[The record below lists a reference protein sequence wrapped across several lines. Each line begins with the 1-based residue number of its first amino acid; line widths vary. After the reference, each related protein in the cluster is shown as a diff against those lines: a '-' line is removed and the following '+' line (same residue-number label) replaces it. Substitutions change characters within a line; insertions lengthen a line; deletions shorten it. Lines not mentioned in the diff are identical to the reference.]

1 MDQPLPDD
9 FDPYGGQMIA
19 ISGGNGNGKQWLM
32 QLLQGLI
39 LAGIL
44 GLIGVTWNLT
54 KTVTELQVTF
64 SERDRQNER
73 TIIRLESSD
82 TRHDITDARHDTEL
96 RGLDNRLTTLERT
109 ERAKQPNADDRL
121 KRR

>member
-1 MDQPLPDD
+1 MDPPPPPD
-9 FDPYGGQMIA
+9 FDPYNEQMIA
-19 ISGGNGNGKQWLM
+19 ISGGNGNGRQWLM

-39 LAGIL
+39 LAGIVA
-44 GLIGVTWNLT
+44 LIGVTWNLT
-54 KTVTELQVTF
+54 KSVTELQVTF

-73 TIIRLESSD
+73 NIVRLESAD
-82 TRHDITDARHDTEL
+82 ARHDITDARHDTEL

-109 ERAKQPNADDRL
+109 ERANQPHADDRQ

>member
-73 TIIRLESSD
+73 NIIRLESSD

-109 ERAKQPNADDRL
+109 ERANQPNADDRQ